1 MSFTDYKNNINN
13 RIAVL
18 VIGFLS
24 EKKETEY
31 KDITNYYLVG
41 QPNPICDSLEIIQTR
56 LDQLIQFNVAMNFE
70 DLFSVSFE
78 NSTIQD
84 IYFSVKKTAQQI
96 DFKITAELQ
105 TLSYIPST
113 LSISKDEFDLY
124 QSSIEDQYKIKY
136 NGIIGEWE
144 DEKHVRFGVLVI
156 QISDFKIR
164 AIKAG
169 VSQ

>member
-84 IYFSVKKTAQQI
+84 IYFSVKKQHNRLILKLLQN
-96 DFKITAELQ
+96 FKHFLTFL
-105 TLSYIPST
+105 P
-113 LSISKDEFDLY
+113 LY
-124 QSSIEDQYKIKY
+124 QFRRMSLIYISLQLKI
-136 NGIIGEWE
+136 N
-144 DEKHVRFGVLVI
+144 
-156 QISDFKIR
+156 IR
-164 AIKAG
+164 
-169 VSQ
+169 